1 MLDEEEDFLKF
12 GKLIFNAIGK
22 NNFMET
28 DYLLKE
34 LKLDTNQP
42 CLLQYK
48 GAIRGFYSIEEIVTS
63 CKKNKLPQS
72 LNMCIQDSLDYI
84 VMVLKGHYEQKLED
98 LSSFTK
104 DIIRYT
110 EIFESEKTYFCIDF
124 SVHIVNFLESLLNLL
139 DSNYANGLTKEKVSL
154 QGL

>member
-1 MLDEEEDFLKF
+1 ML
-12 GKLIFNAIGK
+12 FNAIGK
-22 NNFMET
+22 NNFMDT

-34 LKLDTNQP
+34 LKLDTTQP

-63 CKKNKLPQS
+63 CKKNNLSQS
-72 LNMCIQDSLDYI
+72 LNMCIKDSLDYI
-84 VMVLKGHYEQKLED
+84 VMVLKGYYEHNLED

-110 EIFESEKTYFCIDF
+110 ELFESEKTYFCIDI
-124 SVHIVNFLESLLNLL
+124 SVHIVDFLESLLNLL
-139 DSNYANGLTKEKVSL
+139 DSNYANVLTKEKVSL
-154 QGL
+154 QGHVSCKYKEEL